1 MSDLT
6 ENTAGN
12 LIAAQQVTGSAV
24 YNGKG
29 EKLGHIADIM
39 IDKVSGR
46 AIYAIM
52 SFGGFLGMGEKQHP
66 LPWATLHYDERI
78 GSWTARHWKLRRAIS
93 PTTSSGRRSMAARSI
108 PTITCRATGS
118 EPALARGQVEH
129 REEVLLIG
137 PGLRE
142 TEARAFDQGREISR
156 CVFV

>member
-1 MSDLT
+1 MAAGVGMGDLT

-12 LIAAQQVTGSAV
+12 LIAAQQVTGSTV

-66 LPWATLHYDERI
+66 LPWATLHYDERM
-78 GSWTARHWKLRRAIS
+78 GGYVVKLDRKTLEAAPS
-93 PTTSSGRRSMAARSI
+93 YQPDDFKLTPEYGR
-108 PTITCRATGS
+108 
-118 EPALARGQVEH
+118 QVDTYYN
-129 REEVLLIG
+129 VPSYWL
-137 PGLRE
+137 
-142 TEARAFDQGREISR
+142 
-156 CVFV
+156 